1 MNNCNKLV
9 VIIVATGILTLSI
22 IGLSSISVDVVS
34 AQCPTSITIGA
45 YPSKGTVGF
54 ETNTLPVSLS
64 GALKT
69 CGEPMGNT
77 YITITGIDGPD
88 QEVKTSNSGNYG
100 IGVRLSPGVYTIRAV
115 YEGDDQNDPT
125 SATKTVTA
133 SANPQNGN

>member
-1 MNNCNKLV
+1 MFTAV
-9 VIIVATGILTLSI
+9 TGILVLSI
-22 IGLSSISVDVVS
+22 LAISSIPVNKIS

-45 YPSKGTVGF
+45 YPNKGTVGF

-77 YITITGIDGPD
+77 FITITGIDGPD
-88 QEVKTSNSGNYG
+88 MQVKTSNSGDYG
-100 IGVRLSPGVYTIRAV
+100 IGVRLSPGVYTIQAI

-125 SATKTVTA
+125 SATKTITA
-133 SANPQNGN
+133 NANPQNN